1 MRYVSRRI
9 VVVVVAL
16 AAIGTF
22 ALAQNLRYA
31 DAPEKVEIRALPIVS
46 FDNRD
51 PTRVRFGALE
61 FRGGLELTSKASVF
75 GGLSGL
81 VMSDNDHLIA
91 VTDNGSWLKAR
102 LVYRDGRLDGLADAE
117 MAPLIGENGKPLAA
131 QGAYDAESLTRIGG
145 DYFVGFERV
154 ERIVRF
160 AYGRDDLNA
169 RGEDIRVPGD
179 FKSFKKNASLE
190 CLASPPA
197 GQPHAGKLIAITERS
212 LDAAGN
218 HRAFVLDPT
227 GPFPGEVATGS
238 PSGNATK
245 QKHGDSGVVRFTLKR
260 SDDFD
265 VTDCTYLASG
275 DLLVLERRFSPARGA
290 AMRIR
295 KLPLSAIREGAVL
308 DSPTLIEA
316 DLGYQIDNME
326 GIAVTQNAAGE
337 TIVTLV
343 SDDNFSA
350 VQRNLILQ
358 FALVE

>member
-1 MRYVSRRI
+1 MRNVSRRT
-9 VVVVVAL
+9 VVVFAGLVAVA

-22 ALAQNLRYA
+22 ALAQNLRFA
-31 DAPEKVEIRALPIVS
+31 GAPEKIEIRALPIVS

-51 PTRVRFGALE
+51 QTRVRFGALE
-61 FRGGLELTSKASVF
+61 FRGGLELTSPSSVF

-81 VMSDNDHLIA
+81 VMSDNDHLLA

-102 LVYRDGRLDGLADAE
+102 LVYRDGRLDGLADVE
-117 MAPLIGENGKPLAA
+117 MAPLIGDNGKLLAA

-197 GQPHAGKLIAITERS
+197 GQPHAGKLVVITERS

-218 HRAFVLDPT
+218 HRAFVLDP
-227 GPFPGEVATGS
+227 S
-238 PSGNATK
+238 TK
-245 QKHGDSGVVRFTLKR
+245 DGDTGVVRFALKR
-260 SDDFD
+260 GDDFD

-275 DLLVLERRFSPARGA
+275 DLLVLERRFSPARGV

-308 DSPTLIEA
+308 DGPKLIEA